1 MNAKK
6 LSPSSNGNITTVSAV
21 ESPLKYLSASQ
32 KRRTRVI
39 SKDWKLFTHG
49 LFGEILNKI

>member
-6 LSPSSNGNITTVSAV
+6 LTSDSAFKAV
-21 ESPLKYLSASQ
+21 PESVPASPLKYLSSSQ
-32 KRRTRVI
+32 RAKTYGI

>member
-6 LSPSSNGNITTVSAV
+6 LIPRSSAATSSVSLIS
-21 ESPLKYLSASQ
+21 SPLKYLSASQ
-32 KRRTRVI
+32 REKTHSI
-39 SKDWKLFTHG
+39 AKDWKLFTYE

>member
-6 LSPSSNGNITTVSAV
+6 LIPGSSIPTSTVSLTA
-21 ESPLKYLSASQ
+21 SPLKYLSASQ
-32 KRRTRVI
+32 REKTDSI
-39 SKDWKLFTHG
+39 AKDWKLFTHG

>member
-6 LSPSSNGNITTVSAV
+6 LTPDSSITALAV
-21 ESPLKYLSASQ
+21 NQAASPLKYLSASQ
-32 KRRTRVI
+32 RAKSNSI